1 MVNERVE
8 CGRYDDPVTTTN
20 QRDGTIVF
28 FFTFALS
35 STPTLHFFRSSFS
48 PTACIP
54 WIYMNYFAT

>member
-35 STPTLHFFRSSFS
+35 SAPTLHFFAPHFLRLHAYLGS
-48 PTACIP
+48 I
-54 WIYMNYFAT
+54 